1 MRIYRR
7 KKICKFEI
15 SVNLH
20 HQIPV
25 NSKVLNIV
33 NIPSF
38 ITTQNPITKIKLLNL
53 YGAFCFYC
61 CWETWCQ
68 WFGFPLTE
76 CLWVFDN
83 DDDCEDQWSWSCRH
97 GWWLCAELIPGDKL
111 LIGILSRIFS
121 SWVKSILPHWFCYA
135 TSTRQ
140 VRPTYM
146 SCLMTILTLQGVFPL
161 LSLFNSISTLEILS
175 IIFSFS

>member
-1 MRIYRR
+1 MGP
-7 KKICKFEI
+7 
-15 SVNLH
+15 SV
-20 HQIPV
+20 
-25 NSKVLNIV
+25 
-33 NIPSF
+33 
-38 ITTQNPITKIKLLNL
+38 
-53 YGAFCFYC
+53 FCC

-161 LSLFNSISTLEILS
+161 LSLFNSISTSEIQS
-175 IIFSFS
+175 ITWLMKQHKLNWELRTMDIQNEHKHHSCVRCDLYFGQTLGK

>member
-1 MRIYRR
+1 MGP
-7 KKICKFEI
+7 
-15 SVNLH
+15 SV
-20 HQIPV
+20 
-25 NSKVLNIV
+25 
-33 NIPSF
+33 
-38 ITTQNPITKIKLLNL
+38 
-53 YGAFCFYC
+53 FCC

-175 IIFSFS
+175 IIFSCSLLCYLIDEATQAQLRT